1 MTLIAFP
8 GHAAYCLRSCRPL
21 TRWRSLARIIEGIY
35 Q

>member
-8 GHAAYCLRSCRPL
+8 GHAGRRQPL
-21 TRWRSLARIIEGIY
+21 TRWRSIARIVEGVH